1 MLGGKIIILFGENS
15 YEKSVE
21 LAKLKQQAEKSNFEI
36 ENLNV
41 DSLSKDDFVSAICG
55 VSLFA
60 EKRFVIAKNLS
71 EKSEIW
77 SELEAIL
84 ARISSDVCFC
94 LIEEKIDKRSSFY
107 KNISKVADAR
117 EFKNLTTKDAK
128 TLAEFAR
135 TFAKK
140 QGLSLDLKLA
150 NFLVAWVGVNEW
162 AVRNA
167 VERLALL
174 GEISEE
180 KIREFIPQ
188 NVESN
193 SFEVFETALRG
204 NFEAVISQ
212 ISKLKISEGTDGG
225 YLFFGLISS
234 QFFNL
239 VALKLGKSAGK
250 TTAEIAKEIG
260 ANAWALGKMEN
271 FASGFSQEEL
281 KQIAEKFA
289 KTDEKLKNSSVDVWT
304 AVEGLLLEIATK
316 ISAENLK

>member
-41 DSLSKDDFVSAICG
+41 DSLSKDDFISAICG

-94 LIEEKIDKRSSFY
+94 LVEEKIDKRSSFY
-107 KNISKVADAR
+107 KNISKVADAL
-117 EFKNLTTKDAK
+117 EFKNLTAKDAK

-150 NFLVAWVGVNEW
+150 NFLVAWGSCV
-162 AVRNA
+162 
-167 VERLALL
+167 
-174 GEISEE
+174 
-180 KIREFIPQ
+180 
-188 NVESN
+188 
-193 SFEVFETALRG
+193 
-204 NFEAVISQ
+204 
-212 ISKLKISEGTDGG
+212 
-225 YLFFGLISS
+225 
-234 QFFNL
+234 
-239 VALKLGKSAGK
+239 
-250 TTAEIAKEIG
+250 
-260 ANAWALGKMEN
+260 M
-271 FASGFSQEEL
+271 
-281 KQIAEKFA
+281 
-289 KTDEKLKNSSVDVWT
+289 
-304 AVEGLLLEIATK
+304 
-316 ISAENLK
+316 

>member
-84 ARISSDVCFC
+84 VRISSDVCFC
-94 LIEEKIDKRSSFY
+94 LVEEKIDKRSSFY

-117 EFKNLTTKDAK
+117 EFKNLTAKDAK

-140 QGLSLDLKLA
+140 QGLSLDSKLA

-162 AVRNA
+162 AVQNA

-204 NFEAVISQ
+204 NFEAVILQ

-260 ANAWALGKMEN
+260 ANAWALGKMEV
-271 FASGFSQEEL
+271 FAQSL
-281 KQIAEKFA
+281 
-289 KTDEKLKNSSVDVWT
+289 SSDN
-304 AVEGLLLEIATK
+304 ISK
-316 ISAENLK
+316 ISDKFLQADIAIKSENVDIWDLIEALLFDIARISDFSK

>member
-41 DSLSKDDFVSAICG
+41 DSLSKDDFISAICG

-84 ARISSDVCFC
+84 ARISSDVYFC
-94 LIEEKIDKRSSFY
+94 LVEEKIDKRSSFY
-107 KNISKVADAR
+107 KNISKVADAL
-117 EFKNLTTKDAK
+117 EFKNLTAKDAK

-150 NFLVAWVGVNEW
+150 NFLVAWGSCV
-162 AVRNA
+162 
-167 VERLALL
+167 
-174 GEISEE
+174 
-180 KIREFIPQ
+180 
-188 NVESN
+188 
-193 SFEVFETALRG
+193 
-204 NFEAVISQ
+204 
-212 ISKLKISEGTDGG
+212 
-225 YLFFGLISS
+225 
-234 QFFNL
+234 
-239 VALKLGKSAGK
+239 
-250 TTAEIAKEIG
+250 
-260 ANAWALGKMEN
+260 M
-271 FASGFSQEEL
+271 
-281 KQIAEKFA
+281 
-289 KTDEKLKNSSVDVWT
+289 
-304 AVEGLLLEIATK
+304 
-316 ISAENLK
+316 

>member
-1 MLGGKIIILFGENS
+1 MLGGKVIILFGENS

-41 DSLSKDDFVSAICG
+41 DLLSKDDFISALCG

-94 LIEEKIDKRSSFY
+94 LVEEKIDKRSSFY
-107 KNISKVADAR
+107 KNISKVADTR
-117 EFKNLTTKDAK
+117 EFKNLTAKDAK

-150 NFLVAWVGVNEW
+150 NFLISWVGVNEW

-260 ANAWALGKMEN
+260 ANAWALGKMEV
-271 FASGFSQEEL
+271 FVQSL
-281 KQIAEKFA
+281 
-289 KTDEKLKNSSVDVWT
+289 SSDN
-304 AVEGLLLEIATK
+304 ISK
-316 ISAENLK
+316 ISDKFLQADIAIKSENVDIWDLIEALLFDIARISDFSK